1 MEEIMP
7 RSKVKDKMI
16 ACLARLERGGY
27 QCFDDIDIDFFKEMY
42 LAITDDN
49 IKTVERQI
57 AHFKKAGILP
67 DIMGLSE
74 KDMHSLYKEHRR
86 PEKRKTEYS
95 KFMLDFEE
103 LKKKYNLE

>member
-1 MEEIMP
+1 MP

-16 ACLARLERGGY
+16 ACLIRLERCGY
-27 QCFDDIDIDFFKEMY
+27 CYLNDNDICFFKEVY

-74 KDMHSLYKEHRR
+74 KDMHRLYKEHRR

-95 KFMLDFEE
+95 KFMLDLEE
-103 LKKKYNLE
+103 LYKKYNLK

>member
-1 MEEIMP
+1 MP

-16 ACLARLERGGY
+16 DCLVRLEHYGY
-27 QCFDDIDIDFFKEMY
+27 GYFDDNDIGFFKEIY

-74 KDMHSLYKEHRR
+74 KDMHRLYKEHRR

>member
-1 MEEIMP
+1 MP

-74 KDMHSLYKEHRR
+74 KDMHRLYKEHRR
-86 PEKRKTEYS
+86 PEKRKAEYS